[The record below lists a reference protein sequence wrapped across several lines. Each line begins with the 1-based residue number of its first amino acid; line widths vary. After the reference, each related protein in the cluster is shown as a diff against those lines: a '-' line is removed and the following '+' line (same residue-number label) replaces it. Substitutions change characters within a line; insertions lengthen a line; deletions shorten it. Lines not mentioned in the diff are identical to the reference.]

1 MKDGIIELIKSS
13 RAIKNSE
20 KESYLKL
27 LDSLDED
34 KKRRLFAIL
43 KKEEIVSKQIEN
55 GAISEKNLL
64 NKSFMDKV
72 SGFFKD
78 EGKKFVSSEEKEEQ
92 ISGENLLKKLD
103 EL

>member
-1 MKDGIIELIKSS
+1 MKDEIIELIKSS

-34 KKRRLFAIL
+34 KKKRLFAIL
-43 KKEEIVSKQIEN
+43 KKEERGSKQIEN
-55 GAISEKNLL
+55 EAFSEKNLL

-78 EGKKFVSSEEKEEQ
+78 EEKKFVSSEEKEEQ
-92 ISGENLLKKLD
+92 LSGENLLTKLD